1 MDLFES
7 IAHLILPRQS
17 NNHRARVF
25 HPGFLTYIIIGVLSL
40 QLAFPLLQ
48 RARPDILGF
57 ATNIHIDKLLTD
69 TNNERVKQGLNPL
82 TLNSTLSNAA
92 QKKAADMFTD
102 NYWAHVSPDGTTPWD
117 FINGEGYSYTYAGE
131 NLARDFNDSDAVVTA
146 WMNSP
151 SHRDNLLR
159 GEYEDIGFAVVNGK
173 LNGEDTTL
181 VVQMFGTKRP
191 SYTARETAPQIP
203 QVAKSTVS
211 VTPQV
216 SAVPSPTVFVPT
228 VTVMPTA
235 TIAPTFAP
243 VAIAAVEGSSEK
255 PLINQKT
262 FERGMSIGITA
273 ILLFILFLD
282 GYFIWR
288 HKVVRIAGH
297 NLAHFIF
304 LFALLSIIIIG
315 TSGAIL

>member
-1 MDLFES
+1 MDFFES
-7 IAHLILPRQS
+7 IAHFAIPRPS
-17 NNHRARVF
+17 NNHRARAF
-25 HPGFLTYIIIGVLSL
+25 HPGFLSYLIIALLSL
-40 QLAFPLLQ
+40 QTVLPLIH
-48 RARPDILGF
+48 RVNPAILGF
-57 ATNIHIDKLLTD
+57 ATNINVEKLLQD
-69 TNNERVKQGLNPL
+69 TNNEREKQGLNPVK
-82 TLNSTLSNAA
+82 LNSTLSTAA
-92 QKKAADMFTD
+92 AKKAADMFAD

-117 FINGEGYSYTYAGE
+117 FINGEGYKYTYAGE

-191 SYTARETAPQIP
+191 NYVARETAPKIP
-203 QVAKSTVS
+203 QVAESTPAITS
-211 VTPQV
+211 I
-216 SAVPSPTVFVPT
+216 PSPTIVIPT
-228 VTVMPTA
+228 V
-235 TIAPTFAP
+235 TIAPTPPP
-243 VAIAAVEGSSEK
+243 VAIASVEGTNQK
-255 PLINQKT
+255 PLINQKI
-262 FERGMSIGITA
+262 FERSISIGITA
-273 ILLFILFLD
+273 FLLFILFLD

-288 HKVVRIAGH
+288 HKVIRIAGH

-304 LFALLSIIIIG
+304 LFALLGIIILG

>member
-1 MDLFES
+1 MDFFES
-7 IAHLILPRQS
+7 IAHFAIPRHS

-25 HPGFLTYIIIGVLSL
+25 HPGFLTYLIVGLLFL
-40 QLAFPLLQ
+40 QTIFPILH
-48 RARPDILGF
+48 RVSPDILGY
-57 ATNIHIDKLLTD
+57 ATNIHIEKLLQD
-69 TNNERVKQGLNPL
+69 TNNERAKQGLNPVV
-82 TLNSTLSNAA
+82 LNSTLSTAA
-92 QKKAADMFTD
+92 QKKAADMFAD

-117 FINGEGYSYTYAGE
+117 FINGEGYQYTYAGE

-159 GEYEDIGFAVVNGK
+159 AEYEDIGFAVVNGK

-191 SYTARETAPQIP
+191 NYVARETAPQ
-203 QVAKSTVS
+203 VAKSTIS
-211 VTPQV
+211 VTPQI
-216 SAVPSPTVFVPT
+216 SIFPSPTVLVPT
-228 VTVMPTA
+228 ATLIPTA
-235 TIAPTFAP
+235 TIAPTYAP
-243 VAIAAVEGSSEK
+243 VVVAAVEGTAKK
-255 PLINQKT
+255 PLINQKD
-262 FERGMSIGITA
+262 FERVISIGITGM
-273 ILLFILFLD
+273 LLFILFLD

-304 LFALLSIIIIG
+304 LAALLGIVIIG